1 MGALAALSRRTAS
14 PCATMLE
21 NRSAA
26 GAGTEV
32 LGALAGL
39 AGLYNRDEDEE
50 TVSYQ
55 FIQDVSH
62 FYPILFQACML
73 S

>member
-1 MGALAALSRRTAS
+1 
-14 PCATMLE
+14 MLE
-21 NRSAA
+21 NRSAAGAEA

-55 FIQDVSH
+55 FIQDVSD

>member
-1 MGALAALSRRTAS
+1 
-14 PCATMLE
+14 MLE

-62 FYPILFQACML
+62 FHPILFQACML

>member
-1 MGALAALSRRTAS
+1 
-14 PCATMLE
+14 MLE

-26 GAGTEV
+26 GAEAGAGAGTEV
-32 LGALAGL
+32 VGALAGL

-55 FIQDVSH
+55 FIQDVSD
-62 FYPILFQACML
+62 FYPIFIPSLHAFCG
-73 S
+73 